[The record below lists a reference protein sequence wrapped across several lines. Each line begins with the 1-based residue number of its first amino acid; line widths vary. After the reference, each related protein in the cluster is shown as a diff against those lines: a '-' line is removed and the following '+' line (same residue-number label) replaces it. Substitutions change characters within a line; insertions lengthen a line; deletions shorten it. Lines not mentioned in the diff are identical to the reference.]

1 MNTISNCELA
11 IGIIDKGEILNIN
24 SPSSILNKSKVTLLL
39 QSTLTHN
46 YNYTVEIK
54 QKETSECHFESNPN
68 DHVFLSI
75 NFCLPQIISGILKSN
90 DNFYI
95 LSNKSGYSDIFQ
107 LTTNSIIPCPSFHK
121 NRHKRQSSKKNN
133 FVRKPDYYDNYISD
147 KKRYVELGLIA
158 DNSIYIKYNKDEKL
172 VNTRLQAIA
181 DFVNVLYSPLN
192 IYVYL
197 TYVEVWKDKDLIT
210 VSEESNVSL
219 QNLVEYRVKLM
230 KHQPHDNTHLIT
242 NKVFKN
248 SVIGKA
254 YKGTMCANDN
264 SVGVDMD
271 HNPNPAFVAATV
283 AHEMGH
289 NFGMEHDAPY
299 PDPCKCASPICIMY
313 VASNL
318 TLPNHWSECSL
329 SQLSTSLSRGVD
341 YCLMNVPKTK
351 KGDSK
356 CGNGIVEAGEDCD
369 CGSTVHCDSS
379 CCIPATCKLSD
390 NAECAS
396 GDCCDLKTCKPKK
409 KAMMC
414 RLPKSEC
421 DLPEFCD
428 GNSQYCPADFY
439 IQDGVHCPLS
449 PDSFCYNGYCGDRDK
464 QCAKLWGAE
473 IHNGVDICYKKLN
486 IVGNEYGN
494 CGYKNDTFFKCKEQD
509 VFCGS
514 LQCDNLNNQPI
525 FGDPYS
531 IRSVMSWAKEGDKTT
546 TCRTFRTTYSINLKD
561 RDPGMVPDGS
571 RCGND
576 KFCVGAQCKQKS
588 DVIATL
594 PFCDPSDCNNL
605 GICNNVGNCHCKYGY
620 GGTGCEIPGYGGSIN
635 SGPMHDTAAFR
646 PFLWVMWFFI
656 FTIAIFGGLSYYYK
670 KNKNICLPK
679 IVWKKFKNVLNIRGM
694 LVPVRKAPAPPNRL
708 PKPNENINAAWG
720 TNENEVHAGDFLTAR
735 FIPKPPSFKPPTCN
749 YTDGGSYVQLS
760 GPKNYF
766 TCDRPKIPP
775 PIAPNNDVCK
785 LQNTYINE
793 KIEDN
798 TSHSNT
804 NDKISHKQMNIPYN
818 INNEYEMMHCNGIQR
833 PSQPPPP
840 VPKHG
845 IKPKI
850 AKKPIIKNTNYYED
864 IVSDNQNKDIK
875 HQQNDNNND
884 NLTESLP
891 KINVKDLAKRF
902 DEKITK

>member
-1 MNTISNCELA
+1 MNTISSCELT
-11 IGIIDKGEILNIN
+11 IKVIDNGEILNIN
-24 SPSSILNKSKVTLLL
+24 SPSSILSKSNVILLL
-39 QSTLTHN
+39 QNTLTPY
-46 YNYTVEIK
+46 YNHTLEVK
-54 QKETSECHFESNPN
+54 SKGNSDCHYESNSN
-68 DHVFLSI
+68 GHVFLSI
-75 NFCLPQIISGILKSN
+75 NFCIPNIISGILKSN
-90 DNFYI
+90 DDFYI
-95 LSNKSGYSDIFQ
+95 LSNKSGSYEIFQ
-107 LTTNSIIPCPSFHK
+107 LTTNSHIICPSFHK
-121 NRHKRQSSKKNN
+121 HRHKRQSFKKGN

-158 DNSIYIKYNKDEKL
+158 DNSIYLKYNKDEKL
-172 VNTRLQAIA
+172 VNARLQAIA

-197 TYVEVWKDKDLIT
+197 TYVEVWKDKDLIN
-210 VSEESNVSL
+210 VSEESNVAL

-230 KHQPHDNTHLIT
+230 KHQPHDNTHLLT
-242 NKVFKN
+242 NKVFQS

-271 HNPNPAFVAATV
+271 HNANPAYVAATV

-379 CCIPATCKLSD
+379 CCIPSTCKLSD

-396 GDCCDLKTCKPKK
+396 GDCCDLTTCKPKK
-409 KAMMC
+409 KAIMC
-414 RLPKSEC
+414 RSPKSDC

-439 IQDGVHCPLS
+439 VQDGVHCPLS
-449 PDSFCYNGYCGDRDK
+449 PDSFCYGGYCGDRDK

-473 IHNGVDICYKKLN
+473 VHNGVDICYKKLN
-486 IVGNEYGN
+486 VNGNEYGN
-494 CGYKNDTFFKCKEQD
+494 CGYKNDTFFQCKEKD

-514 LQCDNLNNQPI
+514 LQCDNLNSQPI

-531 IRSVMSWAKEGDKTT
+531 IRSVMSWAKEGEKTT
-546 TCRTFRTTYSINLKD
+546 VCRTFRTTYSINIKD

-571 RCGND
+571 KCGKD
-576 KFCVGAQCKQKS
+576 MFCVGTQCKRKNE
-588 DVIATL
+588 VVATL
-594 PFCDPSDCNNL
+594 PFCDPNDCNNL

-620 GGTGCEIPGYGGSIN
+620 GGTACEIPGYGGSIN

-646 PFLWVMWFFI
+646 PFLWVMWFII
-656 FTIAIFGGLSYYYK
+656 FAVAIFAGLSYYYK

-679 IVWKKFKNVLNIRGM
+679 IIWKKFKNMLNIRGM

-708 PKPNENINAAWG
+708 PKPGENINAAWG
-720 TNENEVHAGDFLTAR
+720 STEGGNEIHAGDFLTAR

-749 YTDGGSYVQLS
+749 YTDGGNYVQLS
-760 GPKNYF
+760 GPRNYF
-766 TCDRPKIPP
+766 TCDRPKVPP
-775 PIAPNNDVCK
+775 PTAPIGDVTKLGTADNQVPYEIVNDGK
-785 LQNTYINE
+785 IN
-793 KIEDN
+793 
-798 TSHSNT
+798 
-804 NDKISHKQMNIPYN
+804 MNYSDVIKYPMNN
-818 INNEYEMMHCNGIQR
+818 ININEYEMMNCNGTQR

-845 IKPKI
+845 KKPQV
-850 AKKPIIKNTNYYED
+850 AKKPVLNKKNNSVNTVTDGVDENIQLPRED
-864 IVSDNQNKDIK
+864 KNK
-875 HQQNDNNND
+875 N
-884 NLTESLP
+884 ECFEALP
-891 KINVKDLAKRF
+891 KINVKDLAKQF
-902 DEKITK
+902 EKH